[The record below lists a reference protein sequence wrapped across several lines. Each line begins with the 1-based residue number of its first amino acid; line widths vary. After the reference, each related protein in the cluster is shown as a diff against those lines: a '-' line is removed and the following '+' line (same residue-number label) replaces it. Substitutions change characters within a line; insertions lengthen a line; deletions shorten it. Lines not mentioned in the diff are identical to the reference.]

1 MRTLITWTTLLLAAT
16 LLGQAQSSAHRLFDG
31 RTFTG
36 WTGDTNQTWRLEA
49 GALVGGTLK
58 NTVPRNEFL
67 CTDRAYTNFVL
78 RLKFKLV
85 GTAGFINGGVQFR
98 SQRATQPPN
107 EMVGYQADLG
117 DPAYWGSLYDESRRN
132 RTLAQPAPA
141 LVKEVLRRD
150 DWNEYEIRCDGRH
163 IVLKLNGR
171 LTVDYTEPDPAI
183 PQFGLI
189 GLQIHGGGVA
199 EAAYKEIT
207 LEELP

>member
-1 MRTLITWTTLLLAAT
+1 MRTLLCWTTFLLAAA
-16 LLGQAQSSAHRLFDG
+16 LGQAQSPAHRLFDG

-36 WTGDTNQTWRLEA
+36 WSGDTNRTWRIEG
-49 GALVGGTLK
+49 GALVGGTLR

-78 RLKFKLV
+78 RLRFKLV

-98 SQRATQPPN
+98 SQRAAQPPN

-141 LVKEVLRRD
+141 LVDQVLRRNA
-150 DWNEYEIRCDGRH
+150 WNDYEIRCEGRH
-163 IVLKLNGR
+163 IILKVNGR
-171 LTVDYTEPDPAI
+171 QTVDYTESDPAI